1 MRSNS
6 FEEGEDDTNLDH
18 NFENYA
24 NMKYS
29 FKDND
34 NVDNF
39 KDDTKDDHNFSSLG
53 EAARVEAMDAT
64 MEELM
69 MGASKEGIG
78 VYILI
83 PT

>member
-1 MRSNS
+1 MT
-6 FEEGEDDTNLDH
+6 DTNIDTNMDH
-18 NFENYA
+18 NFEDYA
-24 NMKYS
+24 NMKYI

-39 KDDTKDDHNFSSLG
+39 KDDTKDDHNFASLS
-53 EAARVEAMDAT
+53 EVAREEAMDAT

-69 MGASKEGIG
+69 MGASKDGIG
-78 VYILI
+78 MYMLT